1 MFYIFY
7 WGVCICFILVNSLF
21 CQNVIL
27 KFMAVKMLLLF
38 ESHDLTFKEKV
49 GFWGAM
55 AFVCRI
61 RKAAIG
67 LSRET
72 LRLVW
77 GISCG

>member
-1 MFYIFY
+1 
-7 WGVCICFILVNSLF
+7 
-21 CQNVIL
+21 
-27 KFMAVKMLLLF
+27 MAVKMLLLF

-61 RKAAIG
+61 RKAALG